1 MTHRGDSPE
10 VGHRALSPPSSSSLS
25 LLVTWIGAQ
34 LAEFWGDAKLG
45 GAGTV
50 QIGDLN
56 IPQQSEQ
63 V

>member
-1 MTHRGDSPE
+1 M
-10 VGHRALSPPSSSSLS
+10 GHRALSPPSSSSLS